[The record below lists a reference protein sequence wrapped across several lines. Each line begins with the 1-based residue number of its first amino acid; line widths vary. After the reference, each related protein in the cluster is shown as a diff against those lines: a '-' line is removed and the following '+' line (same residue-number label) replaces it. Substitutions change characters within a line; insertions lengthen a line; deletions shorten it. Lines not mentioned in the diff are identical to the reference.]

1 MIYKA
6 PTSIKNQGAFYL
18 PSTSASPVFM
28 VQYIFFIFCYIIL
41 GPHAYLWNEPNEF
54 KFKFGFRLSYQG
66 VACQKYRTMY

>member
-28 VQYIFFIFCYIIL
+28 VQYIFYFLLHY
-41 GPHAYLWNEPNEF
+41 
-54 KFKFGFRLSYQG
+54 FGAPCLFM
-66 VACQKYRTMY
+66 KWT